1 MKYINLVTSS
11 KKRKIFSQSSEIN
24 RPLNLFLFLYTL
36 RACAWFSNILLTFA
50 TVFENKKEHV
60 ILNDS
65 ERYSVIKQAFY
76 GEYFMEFVIWSQNL
90 RKYLKIFRSVLVSKC
105 HLSQFRFW
113 LMNYSLLRS
122 GQANWTLL
130 NVHAYIHV
138 CYIKQSSEQ
147 ILKIL
152 LIK

>member
-65 ERYSVIKQAFY
+65 ERYSVIKQAF
-76 GEYFMEFVIWSQNL
+76 I
-90 RKYLKIFRSVLVSKC
+90 VS
-105 HLSQFRFW
+105 
-113 LMNYSLLRS
+113 
-122 GQANWTLL
+122 
-130 NVHAYIHV
+130 
-138 CYIKQSSEQ
+138 
-147 ILKIL
+147 ILWNF
-152 LIK
+152 

>member
-105 HLSQFRFW
+105 HLSQFRPLGFDWWIILFW
-113 LMNYSLLRS
+113 EVDRRI
-122 GQANWTLL
+122 G
-130 NVHAYIHV
+130 H
-138 CYIKQSSEQ
+138 C
-147 ILKIL
+147 
-152 LIK
+152 